1 MKTDITEKYSQ
12 SEWALEAAHII
23 ESCVHC
29 GFCNATCPTYLE
41 LGDERDGPRGRI
53 YLVKQLLEE
62 GDATSN
68 TVRHLDRCLT
78 CRSCETTCPSS
89 VEYGRL
95 ADLARHTLEQHVKR
109 PLHERLSRWILLQ
122 VLPYRRRFG
131 ILLRIGQI
139 LQPLLPRVLA
149 REVPAR
155 QKRLRV
161 AEYST
166 TRSMIALSGCAQ
178 PAATPNTNL
187 AAARVLGRLGIK
199 LIEPDSAGCCGAA
212 NYHLSDHDKARM
224 FARRNIDAWWPII
237 EQGAEAVVMS
247 ASGCGSLVKDYGK
260 LLRDDPRYADKAKAV
275 STLAKDLS
283 EVLLSEDLESLPI
296 DAYNSRVAVHC
307 PCSLQHGQNLP
318 NAIPKILNSLGV
330 ETVES
335 ENDHLCC
342 GSAGTYSL
350 LQPQMSRRLRDSKLS
365 SLNINKPDEILT
377 ANVGC
382 QMHLGS
388 AAEVPVKHWIELV
401 DQIAK

>member
-166 TRSMIALSGCAQ
+166 TRSMIALSG
-178 PAATPNTNL
+178 L
-187 AAARVLGRLGIK
+187 S
-199 LIEPDSAGCCGAA
+199 LIHISEPTRP
-212 NYHLSDHDKARM
+212 Y
-224 FARRNIDAWWPII
+224 
-237 EQGAEAVVMS
+237 
-247 ASGCGSLVKDYGK
+247 
-260 LLRDDPRYADKAKAV
+260 
-275 STLAKDLS
+275 
-283 EVLLSEDLESLPI
+283 
-296 DAYNSRVAVHC
+296 
-307 PCSLQHGQNLP
+307 
-318 NAIPKILNSLGV
+318 
-330 ETVES
+330 
-335 ENDHLCC
+335 
-342 GSAGTYSL
+342 
-350 LQPQMSRRLRDSKLS
+350 
-365 SLNINKPDEILT
+365 
-377 ANVGC
+377 
-382 QMHLGS
+382 
-388 AAEVPVKHWIELV
+388 
-401 DQIAK
+401 